1 MVKAIPFQKDFY
13 LLDDGRVRQ
22 FLFVVPDSALL
33 VDAGFPDSHLAQVI
47 REITDKPVQV
57 VMTHGD
63 FDHTGGLGD
72 FGECWLHPADW
83 ALVRGK

>member
-22 FLFVVPDSALL
+22 FLFVGAGQRPAGGRRVPRQ
-33 VDAGFPDSHLAQVI
+33 HLAQVI

-57 VMTHGD
+57 GD
-63 FDHTGGLGD
+63 DPRGL
-72 FGECWLHPADW
+72 
-83 ALVRGK
+83 